1 MITFP
6 DSKQEKK
13 VTAITEQNT
22 TQATQPIKRKR
33 GRPKKSEIE
42 AKKKG
47 NRGVRGRPPG
57 DAARIN
63 ELKARLLA
71 TSGDNV
77 INKIINIALDDEHQ
91 GQMAAL
97 KMCMDRVLPVSY
109 FEKDKATGGRNA
121 VSITITGIGGDTT
134 IVGGEEASEDD
145 IVDAEYEEVKN
156 DS

>member
-1 MITFP
+1 M
-6 DSKQEKK
+6 SSES
-13 VTAITEQNT
+13 EQNT
-22 TQATQPIKRKR
+22 NTPVKR
-33 GRPKKSEIE
+33 GRGRPRKSEVE

-63 ELKARLLA
+63 EFKARLLA

-77 INKIINIALDDEHQ
+77 INKIIEIAQNDEHP

-97 KMCMDRVLPVSY
+97 KMCMDRVLPLSY
-109 FEKDKATGGRNA
+109 FEKDKQTGGRSN

-134 IVGGEEASEDD
+134 IVGGDESHDD
-145 IVDAEYEEVKN
+145 IVDVEYTEVKE
-156 DS
+156 